1 VKNIKEIYFPECKE
15 ALISFSKSGKWFGL
29 IDKLEDTILIYD
41 SSDIMKCFENIE
53 NKNYQHEIDF
63 GHGRHDE
70 EFEEARRLIFDRN
83 DQYFLIQYDTKL
95 VIYSIR
101 EDSVGTEIKH
111 YYIDRNLYDKIWDV
125 NFVSLESERG
135 GEHVYKC
142 MIACKAN
149 SLQSI
154 KIFDI
159 NDPQDKPPRTLSY
172 INKNGNL
179 VVKISD
185 NH

>member
-1 VKNIKEIYFPECKE
+1 
-15 ALISFSKSGKWFGL
+15 
-29 IDKLEDTILIYD
+29 
-41 SSDIMKCFENIE
+41 MKCFEKIE
-53 NKNYQHEIDF
+53 RKEYTYEIDF
-63 GHGRHDE
+63 GHGHHDE
-70 EFEEARRLIFDRN
+70 EFELAKRLIFDRN

-95 VIYSIR
+95 FIYSLR

-111 YYIDRNLYDKIWDV
+111 YHIDRNLYDKIWDV

-135 GEHVYKC
+135 GEHLYKC

-149 SLQSI
+149 SIQSI

-159 NDPQDKPPRTLSY
+159 NDHKEKAPRTLSY
-172 INKNGNL
+172 INKNGSL